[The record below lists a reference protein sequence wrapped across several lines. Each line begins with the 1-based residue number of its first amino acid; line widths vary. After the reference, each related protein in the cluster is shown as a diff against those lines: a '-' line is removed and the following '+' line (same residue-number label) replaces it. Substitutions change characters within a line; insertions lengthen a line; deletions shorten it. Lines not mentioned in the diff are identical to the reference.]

1 MSDSDVFAE
10 ALLTKYLIS
19 PVAGLRAGINQYCR
33 SVGCDTGPDAS
44 TRCTRAV
51 FTSHTIGPR
60 VVSLIV
66 IRRQVFRL
74 NIGL

>member
-1 MSDSDVFAE
+1 VFAE

-19 PVAGLRAGINQYCR
+19 PVAGLRARINQYFR

-51 FTSHTIGPR
+51 LISHTIGPR

-66 IRRQVFRL
+66 IRRHFFRV
-74 NIGL
+74 NTGL